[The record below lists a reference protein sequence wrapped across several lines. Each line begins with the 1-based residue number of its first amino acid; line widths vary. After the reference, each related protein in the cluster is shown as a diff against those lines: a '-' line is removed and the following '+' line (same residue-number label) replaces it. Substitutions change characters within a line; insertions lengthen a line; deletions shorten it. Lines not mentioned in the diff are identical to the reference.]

1 MARLYIISSKGK
13 MKFMILETLT
23 AIRISYKQ
31 NILLEFLVNDKKA
44 SIFLYN
50 VHGVT
55 KVDDSTD

>member
-13 MKFMILETLT
+13 MKFMILCTLT
-23 AIRISYKQ
+23 AIRISKQ
-31 NILLEFLVNDKKA
+31 GISLEFLVNDKKA